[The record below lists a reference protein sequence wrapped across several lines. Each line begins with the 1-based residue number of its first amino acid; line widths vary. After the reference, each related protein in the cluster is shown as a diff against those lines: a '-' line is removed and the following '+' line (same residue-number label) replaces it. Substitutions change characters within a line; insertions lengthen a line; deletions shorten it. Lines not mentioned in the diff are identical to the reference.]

1 MMPHQIV
8 ADVAAERRRALH
20 AEALL
25 YGRAREGRPYWQ
37 IVTALVLRLLPPRR
51 FRARQSVTQ
60 GLAESSAGRVLR
72 GAVPVSETAA
82 GPRGGQR

>member
-20 AEALL
+20 AEARL
-25 YGRAREGRPYWQ
+25 YGQAREGRPPRQ
-37 IVTALVLRLLPPRR
+37 TVAKLVLRLLPPRR

-60 GLAESSAGRVLR
+60 GLAETSAGRVLR
-72 GAVPVSETAA
+72 GAVPLSETAA
-82 GPRGGQR
+82 RPRGGQR